1 MNKLKNIFHVLF
13 LINAALHLWAVIS
26 HNELLNWFTK
36 PLLMPL
42 LAIVLWLYAGNL
54 YPRARYLV
62 LMGLLFSCAGDI
74 LLMRANDYPHLF
86 IIGLISFLL
95 AHISYIMAF
104 FIIKSRHKG
113 LVQRRPL
120 WILPFLLYM
129 IGFNIYLYNGVTAD
143 LRIPVILYSL
153 IIMIMAIGALNLRGI
168 ISQQAF
174 LWLFIGVLLFLL
186 SDSILAIGKFTTAD
200 SAQLG
205 IWIMLTY
212 IAGQY
217 GIAKGIIDS
226 TNGK

>member
-1 MNKLKNIFHVLF
+1 MSKVKSIFHILF
-13 LINAALHLWAVIS
+13 LINAALHLWAIIS
-26 HNELLNWFTK
+26 HDELLSWFTK

-42 LAIVLWLYAGNL
+42 LAIVLWFYAGNL
-54 YPRARYLV
+54 HPRARRFALI
-62 LMGLLFSCAGDI
+62 GLLFSCAGDI

-104 FIIKSRHKG
+104 FIIKLGHKG
-113 LVQRRPL
+113 LVQRCPL
-120 WILPFLLYM
+120 WVLPFLFYM

-153 IIMIMAIGALNLRGI
+153 VIMIMAMSALNLRGI

-174 LWLFIGVLLFLL
+174 LWLFIGALLFLL

-217 GIAKGIIDS
+217 GIAKGIINS
-226 TNGK
+226 TNGQ